1 MSDPAQRII
10 GHMNADHHLS
20 LIDYVIYYG
29 KVDESILVE
38 NSVGISSID
47 SERVVIDYKTTNS
60 DTFNHFTLKWTDA
73 VENQDIPV
81 KNLTDLRPKL
91 VAMAEYA
98 AAKRGY
104 SHQQIKKV
112 VLPGPKQFLMYVAF
126 AILMMNS
133 YDPLLLS
140 RLLANDWLFNTVVAF
155 IPQGVKNFYLLT
167 AKHAARI
174 SVATYI
180 IHIIEI
186 LIFTLP
192 FLKKYRVPL
201 KQRLA
206 WIFMHFFE
214 GYLVISRLKELA
226 KSSH

>member
-1 MSDPAQRII
+1 
-10 GHMNADHHLS
+10 MNADHHLA
-20 LIDYVIYYG
+20 LVDYVVYYG

-38 NSVGISSID
+38 NSIGISSID
-47 SERVVIDYKTTNS
+47 SKRVVIDYKTTNS

-81 KNLTDLRPKL
+81 KDLTDLRPKL

-112 VLPGPKQFLMYVAF
+112 VLPDKKAFLMYVAF
-126 AILMMNS
+126 AVCMVNS

-155 IPQGVKNFYLLT
+155 VPQAVKNLYLLT
-167 AKHAARI
+167 AENSTRI
-174 SVATYI
+174 VVVTHI
-180 IHIIEI
+180 IHMFEI
-186 LIFTLP
+186 LFFSIP

-206 WIFMHFFE
+206 WIAMHFYE
-214 GYLVISRLKELA
+214 GYFVIKRLKDLA